1 MLKCVN
7 FVQSDDHVPENPG
20 TTHEYSSTQEKT
32 EYPPGP
38 PPRVVPEYSMP
49 NTGYGGT
56 NRGKGKRTRLYPIW

>member
-7 FVQSDDHVPENPG
+7 FVQSDDHVPENPD
-20 TTHEYSSTQEKT
+20 TTYKYLSTQEKT

-49 NTGYGGT
+49 NTVQNQPQSQLKKQGAKQDTG
-56 NRGKGKRTRLYPIW
+56 